1 MERWEKLIQI
11 VKAESARF
19 DERDDAIIDLAE
31 FNNNEVI
38 EALFN
43 IAKNNQIDIMLQASA
58 GEVLTEI
65 WIRNSNIDFKKLTI
79 FTDSALNEA
88 LGLLKTHKI
97 EWYKEFERLKTI
109 DC

>member
-11 VKAESARF
+11 VKDESARF

-43 IAKNNQIDIMLQASA
+43 IAKNN
-58 GEVLTEI
+58 
-65 WIRNSNIDFKKLTI
+65 
-79 FTDSALNEA
+79 
-88 LGLLKTHKI
+88 
-97 EWYKEFERLKTI
+97 
-109 DC
+109 

>member
-11 VKAESARF
+11 VRDESVRL

-43 IAKNNQIDIMLQASA
+43 IAKSDQIDIMLQAST
-58 GEVLTEI
+58 GEVLSEI
-65 WIRNSNIDFKKLTI
+65 WIRNSNVDFEKLTK
-79 FTDSALNEA
+79 FTDTALNEA

-97 EWYKEFERLKTI
+97 EWYKEYEKLKTT
-109 DC
+109 